1 MKENAEGLKMKLLLQ
16 WSALGSNFLHIIGSE
31 NKVVYMKF
39 FLIEAGMFFPLRL
52 QWDVFLFSITWH
64 PLVLMFEILS

>member
-1 MKENAEGLKMKLLLQ
+1 MKENAGGLKMKLLLQ
-16 WSALGSNFLHIIGSE
+16 WSALGSNFLRIIGSE

-52 QWDVFLFSITWH
+52 QWDVFLFSIIWH